1 MKAVT
6 VETMRKMDE
15 TAIHTYGIPST
26 VLMEHAAMAVC
37 GYFLAHIEKSKHVLI
52 VCGPGNNGGDGFA
65 LARLLYRKVI
75 RMYNY
80 IVVWIMGICLWMR
93 PFLLR

>member
-37 GYFLAHIEKSKHVLI
+37 GYFLAHIEKSKQFWSFVVQEIMAAMVL
-52 VCGPGNNGGDGFA
+52 
-65 LARLLYRKVI
+65 R
-75 RMYNY
+75 
-80 IVVWIMGICLWMR
+80 
-93 PFLLR
+93 

>member
-37 GYFLAHIEKSKHVLI
+37 GYFL
-52 VCGPGNNGGDGFA
+52 
-65 LARLLYRKVI
+65 
-75 RMYNY
+75 
-80 IVVWIMGICLWMR
+80 
-93 PFLLR
+93 

>member
-37 GYFLAHIEKSKHVLI
+37 VYFLAHIEKSKHVLI
-52 VCGPGNNGGDGFA
+52 VCGP
-65 LARLLYRKVI
+65 
-75 RMYNY
+75 
-80 IVVWIMGICLWMR
+80 
-93 PFLLR
+93 